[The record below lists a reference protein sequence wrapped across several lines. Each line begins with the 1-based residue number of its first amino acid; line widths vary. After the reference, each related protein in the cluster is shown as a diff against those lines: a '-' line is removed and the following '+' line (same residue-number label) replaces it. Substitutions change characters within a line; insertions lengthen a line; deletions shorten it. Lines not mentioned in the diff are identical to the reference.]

1 MSNKNFSFLRAQNFS
16 KFEDVF
22 QFLREKVSP
31 KMVALFAIVAWSI
44 WKCSNRRRERQ
55 KTWGID
61 AIFSWASELL
71 KEFQD
76 VNKKV
81 PQVVARSEDIRWK
94 PPAYGLYKINFDGAL
109 FADQACAGLGVVI
122 RDSEGQIIGALS

>member
-44 WKCSNRRRERQ
+44 WKRRNRRRERQ

-71 KEFQD
+71 KEF
-76 VNKKV
+76 
-81 PQVVARSEDIRWK
+81 
-94 PPAYGLYKINFDGAL
+94 
-109 FADQACAGLGVVI
+109 
-122 RDSEGQIIGALS
+122 

>member
-44 WKCSNRRRERQ
+44 WKRRNRRRERQ
-55 KTWGID
+55 KTWGINVV
-61 AIFSWASELL
+61 FSRVWELL
-71 KEFQD
+71 KEF
-76 VNKKV
+76 
-81 PQVVARSEDIRWK
+81 
-94 PPAYGLYKINFDGAL
+94 
-109 FADQACAGLGVVI
+109 
-122 RDSEGQIIGALS
+122 